1 MGETMRRVLHLYRS
15 SVGKKILMAVTG
27 VIFVLFVLAHMYGNL
42 KAFYGS
48 EYFNHYAEF
57 LREMG
62 APIFA
67 HGHLLWVMRIVLV
80 AAVGIHMLMAF
91 QLWWGAKQARP
102 VKYGKR
108 LQPEES
114 TYASRTMRWGGVI
127 IITFVIYHLLH
138 FTIGTV
144 HPDFVH
150 GAAYENLVIG
160 FQSIPVVIAYAIAM
174 GALCLHLYHGVWSGM
189 QTLGANH
196 PRYNKFRRPTALVVA
211 GVIFVGFMTVPVSV
225 VAGILS

>member
-1 MGETMRRVLHLYRS
+1 MRRVLSLYRS

-42 KAFYGS
+42 KVFYGP

-67 HGHLLWVMRIVLV
+67 HGHLLWVMRIVLLL
-80 AAVGIHMLMAF
+80 AVGIHMLMAL
-91 QLWWGAKQARP
+91 QLWWMSSGARP
-102 VKYGKR
+102 VKYTRG

-114 TYASRTMRWGGVI
+114 TYASRTIRWGGVI
-127 IITFVIYHLLH
+127 IAAFVVYHLLH

-144 HPDFVH
+144 HPDFVR

-174 GALCLHLYHGVWSGM
+174 GALCLHLYHGVWSAM

-196 PRYNKFRRPTALVVA
+196 PRYNRYRRPVAFAVA
-211 GVIFVGFMTVPVSV
+211 GIIFVGFMTVPVSV
-225 VAGILS
+225 VAGIIA

>member
-1 MGETMRRVLHLYRS
+1 MRRVLSLYRS

-42 KAFYGS
+42 KAFYGP

-67 HGHLLWVMRIVLV
+67 HGHLLWVMRIALI

-91 QLWWGAKQARP
+91 QLWWASYRARP
-102 VKYGKR
+102 VKYAKG
-108 LQPEES
+108 LAPEES
-114 TYASRTMRWGGVI
+114 TYASRTIRWGGVMI
-127 IITFVIYHLLH
+127 GTFVVYHLLH

-144 HPDFVH
+144 HPDFVR

-160 FQSIPVVIAYAIAM
+160 FQSIPVVIAYAIAI
-174 GALCLHLYHGVWSGM
+174 GALCLHLYHGVWSAM

-196 PRYNKFRRPTALVVA
+196 PRYNRYRRPVALAVA
-211 GVIFVGFMTVPVSV
+211 GIIFVGFMTVPVSV
-225 VAGILS
+225 AAGIIA